1 VEKDEKDRAREFRD
15 YPSHPSHPSHP
26 SLDQAGEDRDRT
38 AEDRDERAEVHDQ
51 VSETRDRK
59 ADARDVR
66 AEVRELDGE
75 HSGARDDRAAALRDR
90 QGGASDRGEAADDR
104 AAASVDRAAAAEDRA
119 SSSIDDLTGAYRRHV
134 GMAGLER
141 DLSRAKR
148 TKQPFAL
155 VFVDVDHLKA
165 INDSC
170 GHSAEDQL
178 LRAIVT
184 SIRAHLRSYDLIVR
198 FGGDEFLCGLAGVTM
213 ADAAKRFSLVNADL
227 AETRQASATVGVAEL
242 EAGDALDDLIARADQ
257 ALYRQRQRLRPAGA

>member
-1 VEKDEKDRAREFRD
+1 MTAR
-15 YPSHPSHPSHP
+15 P
-26 SLDQAGEDRDRT
+26 
-38 AEDRDERAEVHDQ
+38 
-51 VSETRDRK
+51 
-59 ADARDVR
+59 
-66 AEVRELDGE
+66 
-75 HSGARDDRAAALRDR
+75 
-90 QGGASDRGEAADDR
+90 
-104 AAASVDRAAAAEDRA
+104 ASVDRAAAAEDRA
-119 SSSIDDLTGAYRRHV
+119 SSGIDDLTGAYRRHV

-170 GHSAEDQL
+170 GHSAGDQL

-227 AETRQASATVGVAEL
+227 AETRQASVTVGVAEL

-257 ALYRQRQRLRPAGA
+257 ALYRERQRLRPAGA